1 MPEFLPRILV
11 VLTGLVAI
19 LALYVG
25 ITDYVHRR
33 KDAVP
38 ATGESAS
45 TVVRSS
51 AATVRKKIAKAR
63 RARTPATELIDA
75 VPRLAAQ
82 GDDTDTGKQ
91 IVGEALGVALYDA
104 PKAHHVQPAFDRFDG
119 TLTSAA
125 CVPLPNSTKPGDVD
139 ATYYQN
145 WAKEYGCKL
154 D

>member
-25 ITDYVHRR
+25 ITDYAHRK
-33 KDAVP
+33 KDAAP
-38 ATGESAS
+38 ATSESAS
-45 TVVRSS
+45 TVVRSG
-51 AATVRKKIAKAR
+51 ATSVRKKVAKAR
-63 RARTPATELIDA
+63 RARTPATESIDA
-75 VPRLAAQ
+75 ASGVPAEGDGTAA
-82 GDDTDTGKQ
+82 GKQ
-91 IVGEALGVALYDA
+91 IVGEAVGVALYDA
-104 PKAHHVQPAFDRFDG
+104 PKAHHVQPVFDRFDG

-154 D
+154 N

>member
-11 VLTGLVAI
+11 VLTGLVAVI
-19 LALYVG
+19 ALYVG
-25 ITDYVHRR
+25 ITDYLHRR
-33 KDAVP
+33 KDAAP
-38 ATGESAS
+38 PSSESAS
-45 TVVRSS
+45 TVVPSS
-51 AATVRKKIAKAR
+51 AATVRKKIAKSR
-63 RARTPATELIDA
+63 QARTLATESIDA
-75 VPRLAAQ
+75 VPVPAQ
-82 GDDTDTGKQ
+82 GDDTGTGKQ
-91 IVGEALGVALYDA
+91 IVGEAFGAVLYDA
-104 PKAHHVQPAFDRFDG
+104 PKAHQVQPAFDRFDG